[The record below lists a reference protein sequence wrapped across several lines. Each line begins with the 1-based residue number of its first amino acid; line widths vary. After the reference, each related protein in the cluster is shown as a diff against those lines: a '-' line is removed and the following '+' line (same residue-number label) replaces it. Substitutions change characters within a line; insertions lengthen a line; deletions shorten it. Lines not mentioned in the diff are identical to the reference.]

1 MQMYRTKSFNEL
13 YLSPHELKRYI
24 LSLQS
29 RKEQIIGRIKQIG
42 ESKLGKAAVDKIDNS
57 VTLIA
62 KLNILEKQ
70 GLLSDSKIKDE
81 L

>member
-1 MQMYRTKSFNEL
+1 M
-13 YLSPHELKRYI
+13 
-24 LSLQS
+24 
-29 RKEQIIGRIKQIG
+29 
-42 ESKLGKAAVDKIDNS
+42 GKAAVDKIDNS